1 MYARVATFEGA
12 EPQQLEETLARIREL
27 AKGGPPEGVKGK
39 ALWILTDADQGKVVS
54 IGFFETEE
62 DMRQGHE
69 VLNAMDP
76 PVPGGLGNRTSVN
89 LMEVGLE
96 VHA

>member
-12 EPQQLEETLARIREL
+12 EPEQLEETLAKIREL
-27 AKGGPPEGVKGK
+27 AKGGPPEGVNGK
-39 ALWILTDADQGKVVS
+39 SLWILTDAEHGKSIS
-54 IGFFETEE
+54 IGFFETED

-76 PVPGGLGNRTSVN
+76 PTPGGLGDRTSVE